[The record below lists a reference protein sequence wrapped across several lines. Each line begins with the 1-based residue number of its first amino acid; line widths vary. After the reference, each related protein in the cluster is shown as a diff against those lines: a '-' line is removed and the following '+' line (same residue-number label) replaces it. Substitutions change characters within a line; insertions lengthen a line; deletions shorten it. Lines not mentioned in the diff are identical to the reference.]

1 MAGARVAV
9 VFTNLQETA
18 KHVGGQT
25 IKFNKSILRI
35 IEAKLRRRRRSLEPT
50 PDVAPEE
57 NLRPENLPPEGET
70 NDMSSSKPSS
80 QNNVV
85 TDTTK
90 LAT

>member
-1 MAGARVAV
+1 MAGARVGELV
-9 VFTNLQETA
+9 TTLHGTA
-18 KHVGGQT
+18 KHVVGQT
-25 IKFNKSILRI
+25 TKFNKSILKS

-57 NLRPENLPPEGET
+57 NLPPEGDT

>member
-1 MAGARVAV
+1 MAGARVAE
-9 VFTNLQETA
+9 VFTTLHETA

-25 IKFNKSILRI
+25 IKFNNSILKS
-35 IEAKLRRRRRSLEPT
+35 IEAKLRRRRRRSLEPT
-50 PDVAPEE
+50 PDVAPE
-57 NLRPENLPPEGET
+57 ENLPPEGET

>member
-57 NLRPENLPPEGET
+57 NLPPEGET